1 MVREMKSILN
11 WGEVAPTLLISHSRS
26 RRYTNSFK
34 KLEPIEE
41 EHAQHGFK
49 ILYKGLISFPLLIS
63 GFLYIFLYRG
73 LF

>member
-11 WGEVAPTLLISHSRS
+11 WGEVAPALLISSSRS
-26 RRYTNSFK
+26 RRYTNSLK

-41 EHAQHGFK
+41 EHAQHGSK
-49 ILYKGLISFPLLIS
+49 ILYKGLISFPLLLS
-63 GFLYIFLYRG
+63 GFLYIFLYRV